1 MAADVYNFTIEEG
14 ADLAFGVR
22 VKINDEQQDL
32 SEWTFKAQIR
42 TGVDGA
48 LITDL
53 DTELCED
60 NETFRIGL
68 SGAATDSLSAGSGRW
83 DLLAITGDGR
93 RLRLVEGKV
102 TISGSVS
109 EL

>member
-1 MAADVYNFTIEEG
+1 MAAGVYNFTVEEG

-22 VKINDEQQDL
+22 VKINDEQQNL

-42 TGVDGA
+42 TAVDGD

-53 DTELCED
+53 DVELCED
-60 NETFRIGL
+60 NETIRIGL
-68 SGAATDSLSAGSGRW
+68 DGAATDSLVAQNAKW
-83 DLLAITGDGR
+83 DLLAITDDGR
-93 RLRLVEGKV
+93 RIRLVEGKV

>member
-1 MAADVYNFTIEEG
+1 MAAGLYNFTIEEG

-22 VKINDEQQDL
+22 VKINDLQQDF
-32 SEWTFKAQIR
+32 SEWTFKAQVR
-42 TGVDGA
+42 TAVDGG
-48 LITDL
+48 LITEL
-53 DTELCED
+53 DVELCED
-60 NETFRIGL
+60 NETVRIGL
-68 SGAATDSLSAGSGRW
+68 DGAATDSLVAQSAKW

>member
-1 MAADVYNFTIEEG
+1 MAAGLYNFTIEEG

-22 VKINDEQQDL
+22 VKINDLQQDL
-32 SEWTFKAQIR
+32 SEWTFKAQVR
-42 TGVDGA
+42 TAIDGD
-48 LITDL
+48 LITEL
-53 DTELCED
+53 DVELRED
-60 NETFRIGL
+60 NATLRIGL
-68 SGAATDSLSAGSGRW
+68 DGAVTDSLAAQSAKW
-83 DLLAITGDGR
+83 DLLAVTGDGR

>member
-1 MAADVYNFTIEEG
+1 MAAGLYNFTIEEG

-22 VKINDEQQDL
+22 VKINDDQQDL
-32 SEWTFKAQIR
+32 STWTFKAQVR
-42 TGVDGA
+42 TAVDGE
-48 LITDL
+48 LITNL
-53 DTELCED
+53 STELCED
-60 NETFRIGL
+60 NETLRIGL
-68 SGAATDSLSAGSGRW
+68 DGVVSDELVGQPARW

-93 RLRLVEGKV
+93 RIRLVEGRV

>member
-1 MAADVYNFTIEEG
+1 MAAGIYNFTIEEG

-22 VKINDEQQDL
+22 VKINDEQQDF
-32 SEWTFKAQIR
+32 SAWQFVAQVR
-42 TGVDGA
+42 TAIDGA
-48 LITDL
+48 LIVDL

-60 NETFRIGL
+60 NETLRIGL
-68 SGAATDSLSAGSGRW
+68 SGAATDSLVAQAARW

-93 RLRLVEGKV
+93 RLRLLEGKV

>member
-1 MAADVYNFTIEEG
+1 MPADIYNFTIEEG
-14 ADLAFGVR
+14 ADLTFGVR
-22 VKINDEQQDL
+22 VKINDLQQDL
-32 SEWTFKAQIR
+32 SEWTFKAQVR
-42 TGVDGA
+42 TAIDGD
-48 LITDL
+48 LITEL
-53 DTELCED
+53 DVELCED
-60 NETFRIGL
+60 NETVRIGL
-68 SGAATDSLSAGSGRW
+68 DGAVTDSLVAQSAKW